1 MDSELVMKRYEGSI
15 LPGGNVGEVVRKIRS
30 FL

>member
-15 LPGGNVGEVVRKIRS
+15 FSGGNVGEDVRKIRS